1 MQSTINQ
8 CDSSCSNVQQLIAGA
23 ILSWL
28 WLMIDIDVDV
38 HVTWGHWHLTGMRC
52 SQVCRPTGLAWY
64 TCMLCD
70 IHCSLRN
77 VCTCLCM
84 DACAQVLGGR

>member
-38 HVTWGHWHLTGMRC
+38 HITWGHWDLTGMRC
-52 SQVCRPTGLAWY
+52 SQGLQ
-64 TCMLCD
+64 TNRSGLVHVHVM
-70 IHCSLRN
+70 
-77 VCTCLCM
+77 
-84 DACAQVLGGR
+84 